1 MNDNVN
7 NEVNQQIDNEFN
19 QIKAE
24 ISQQIMSEL
33 ASKGIDII
41 EKDYNAGAEVAKLI
55 NSYNAT
61 INDIEAQIDQNNEQY
76 KESVAR
82 VKNYELHLDKQ
93 DLKRDT
99 INKLDSILAKQQMA
113 YEQQVRDKQA
123 DPLYKEAKTEAFSVL
138 NLLKDCE
145 IPTNKL
151 LEIIDPLVE
160 ASDTKALEIAQIL
173 LQKNNMA
180 SYAIDSAIK
189 GISDMAANGD
199 LVSMVNTMKDYVS
212 TGTDGLSYFAYMA
225 RYQ

>member
-1 MNDNVN
+1 MDNVN
-7 NEVNQQIDNEFN
+7 NEINNEINNTFE
-19 QIKAE
+19 QIKTE
-24 ISQQIMSEL
+24 ISQQVMSEL
-33 ASKGIDII
+33 ASKNIDVI

-61 INDIEAQIDQNNEQY
+61 LGNIEAQMDANNEQF

-93 DLKRDT
+93 DLKRETLD
-99 INKLDSILAKQQMA
+99 KLDSILAKQQMA

-123 DPLYKEAKTEAFSVL
+123 DPLYKEAKTEAFGVL

-145 IPTNKL
+145 IPVNKL
-151 LEIIDPLVE
+151 LEVINPMVE

-180 SYAIDSAIK
+180 SYAIESAIK
-189 GISDMAANGD
+189 GIADMATNSD
-199 LVSMVNTMKDYVS
+199 LVTMVNTMRDYVT
-212 TGTDGLSYFAYMA
+212 TGNDGLSYFAYMS
-225 RYQ
+225 RYK

>member
-1 MNDNVN
+1 MDNVN
-7 NEVNQQIDNEFN
+7 NEVNNEINNTFE
-19 QIKAE
+19 QIKTE
-24 ISQQIMSEL
+24 ISQQVMSEL
-33 ASKGIDII
+33 ASKNIDVISR
-41 EKDYNAGAEVAKLI
+41 DYDAGAEVFKLI
-55 NSYNAT
+55 NAYNAT
-61 INDIEAQIDQNNEQY
+61 INDIEAQIAHNNEQY

-82 VKNYELHLDKQ
+82 VKNYELHLDKT
-93 DLKRDT
+93 DLKNET
-99 INKLDSILAKQQMA
+99 IDKLEAILEKQKIA

-160 ASDTKALEIAQIL
+160 ASDTNALEIAQIL

-189 GISDMAANGD
+189 GINDMAANGD
-199 LVSMVNTMKDYVS
+199 LVTMINTMKDYVS
-212 TGTDGLSYFAYMA
+212 TGNDGLSYFAYMA

>member
-1 MNDNVN
+1 MN
-7 NEVNQQIDNEFN
+7 NEINEQIDNSFD
-19 QIKAE
+19 QMKAE
-24 ISQQIMSEL
+24 ISQQVMTEL
-33 ASKGIDII
+33 ASKGIDVI

-93 DLKRDT
+93 DLKKDT
-99 INKLDSILAKQQMA
+99 IDKLDSILAKQQIA
-113 YEQQVRDKQA
+113 YEQQIKDKQA
-123 DPLYKEAKTEAFSVL
+123 DPLYKEAKAEAFSVL
-138 NLLKDCE
+138 NLLKYCE

-151 LEIIDPLVE
+151 MEILSPMVE
-160 ASDTKALEIAQIL
+160 ASDVKALEIAQIL

-199 LVSMVNTMKDYVS
+199 LVTMVNTMKDYVS
-212 TGTDGLSYFAYMA
+212 TGNDGLSYFAYMA

>member
-1 MNDNVN
+1 MN
-7 NEVNQQIDNEFN
+7 NEVNQQIDNTFD
-19 QIKAE
+19 QMKAE
-24 ISQQIMSEL
+24 ISQQVMTEL
-33 ASKGIDII
+33 ASKGIDVI

-61 INDIEAQIDQNNEQY
+61 IEGIETQINANNEQY

-93 DLKRDT
+93 DLKRET
-99 INKLDSILAKQQMA
+99 IDKLDSILAKQQMA

-151 LEIIDPLVE
+151 MEILSPMVE
-160 ASDTKALEIAQIL
+160 ASDVKALEIAQIL

-189 GISDMAANGD
+189 GISDMATNGD
-199 LVSMVNTMKDYVS
+199 LVTMVNTMRDYVN
-212 TGTDGLSYFAYMA
+212 TGNDGLSYFAYMS

>member
-1 MNDNVN
+1 MDNVN
-7 NEVNQQIDNEFN
+7 NEVNNEINNTFE
-19 QIKAE
+19 QIKTE
-24 ISQQIMSEL
+24 ISQQVMSEL
-33 ASKGIDII
+33 ASKNIDVIA
-41 EKDYNAGAEVAKLI
+41 KDYDAGAEVAKLI

-61 INDIEAQIDQNNEQY
+61 IGDIEAQMDHNNQQY

-93 DLKRDT
+93 DLKKDT
-99 INKLDSILAKQQMA
+99 LDKLDSILEKQQMA
-113 YEQQVRDKQA
+113 YEQEVKEKQA
-123 DPLYKEAKTEAFSVL
+123 NPLYKEAKTEAFSVL

-151 LEIIDPLVE
+151 MEILSPMVE
-160 ASDTKALEIAQIL
+160 ASDVKALEIAQIL

-189 GISDMAANGD
+189 GISDMATNGD
-199 LVSMVNTMKDYVS
+199 LVNMVNTMKDYIE

>member
-1 MNDNVN
+1 MEN
-7 NEVNQQIDNEFN
+7 NNVNQQIDNSFD

-24 ISQQIMSEL
+24 ISQQVMTEL
-33 ASKGIDII
+33 ASKGIDVI

-55 NSYNAT
+55 NSYNT
-61 INDIEAQIDQNNEQY
+61 TLGNIEAQMDNNNEQY

-93 DLKRDT
+93 ELKQDT
-99 INKLDSILAKQQMA
+99 IDKLDSILEKQQMA

-151 LEIIDPLVE
+151 MEILSPLVD

-173 LQKNNMA
+173 LQKNNTA
-180 SYAIDSAIK
+180 SYAIESAIK
-189 GISDMAANGD
+189 GIEDMASNGD
-199 LVSMVNTMKDYVS
+199 LVTMVNTMRDYVT
-212 TGTDGLSYFAYMA
+212 TGNDGLSYFAYMN
-225 RYQ
+225 RYK

>member
-1 MNDNVN
+1 MN
-7 NEVNQQIDNEFN
+7 NEVNNEINNTFE
-19 QIKAE
+19 QIKTE
-24 ISQQIMSEL
+24 ISQQVMSEL
-33 ASKGIDII
+33 ASKNIDVIA
-41 EKDYNAGAEVAKLI
+41 KDYDAGAEVAKLI

-61 INDIEAQIDQNNEQY
+61 IGDIEAQIDQNNEQY

-93 DLKRDT
+93 DLKQDT
-99 INKLDSILAKQQMA
+99 INKLDSILEKQQMA

-151 LEIIDPLVE
+151 MEILSPLVE

-173 LQKNNMA
+173 LKKNNMA
-180 SYAIDSAIK
+180 SYTIESAIK
-189 GISDMAANGD
+189 GIDDMATNGD
-199 LVSMVNTMKDYVS
+199 LVTMVNTMRDYVS
-212 TGTDGLSYFAYMA
+212 TGNDGLSYFMYMN
-225 RYQ
+225 RYK

>member
-1 MNDNVN
+1 MMKMN
-7 NEVNQQIDNEFN
+7 NEVNEQINNTFD
-19 QIKAE
+19 QMKAE
-24 ISQQIMSEL
+24 ISQQVMTEL
-33 ASKGIDII
+33 ASKNIDVIS
-41 EKDYNAGAEVAKLI
+41 KDYDAGVEVAKLI

-61 INDIEAQIDQNNEQY
+61 IGDIDAQIDQNNEQY

-82 VKNYELHLDKQ
+82 VKNYELHLDKEE
-93 DLKRDT
+93 LKRDT
-99 INKLDSILAKQQMA
+99 IDKLDSILEKQQIA
-113 YEQQVRDKQA
+113 YEQEVKDKQA

-145 IPTNKL
+145 IPVNKL
-151 LEIIDPLVE
+151 LEIIDPMVE

-189 GISDMAANGD
+189 GINDLATNGD
-199 LVSMVNTMKDYVS
+199 LVNMVSTMKDYVT
-212 TGTDGLSYFAYMA
+212 TGNDGLSYFAYMS

>member
-1 MNDNVN
+1 MN
-7 NEVNQQIDNEFN
+7 NEVNEQINNTFD
-19 QIKAE
+19 QMKAE
-24 ISQQIMSEL
+24 ISQQVMTEL
-33 ASKGIDII
+33 ASKNIDVIS
-41 EKDYNAGAEVAKLI
+41 KDYDAGVEVAKLI

-61 INDIEAQIDQNNEQY
+61 MNDIEAQIGHNNEQY

-82 VKNYELHLDKQ
+82 VKNYELHLDKEE
-93 DLKRDT
+93 LKRDT
-99 INKLDSILAKQQMA
+99 IDKLDSILEKQQIA
-113 YEQQVRDKQA
+113 YEQEVKDKQA

-145 IPTNKL
+145 IPVNKL
-151 LEIIDPLVE
+151 LEIIDPMVE

-189 GISDMAANGD
+189 GINDLATNGD
-199 LVSMVNTMKDYVS
+199 LVNMVSTMKDYVT
-212 TGTDGLSYFAYMA
+212 TGNDGLSYFAYMS

>member
-1 MNDNVN
+1 MN
-7 NEVNQQIDNEFN
+7 NEINEQIDNSFD

-24 ISQQIMSEL
+24 ISQQVMTEL
-33 ASKGIDII
+33 ASKGIDVI
-41 EKDYNAGAEVAKLI
+41 EKDYNAGIEVAKLI

-61 INDIEAQIDQNNEQY
+61 IENIETQINNNNEKY

-93 DLKRDT
+93 DLKRETLD
-99 INKLDSILAKQQMA
+99 KLDSILEKQQKF
-113 YEQQVRDKQA
+113 YEQQVKDKQA

-151 LEIIDPLVE
+151 LEIINPMVE

-189 GISDMAANGD
+189 GINDLATNSD
-199 LVSMVNTMKDYVS
+199 LVTMVSTMRDYVT
-212 TGTDGLSYFAYMA
+212 TGNDGLSYFAYMS
-225 RYQ
+225 RYK

>member
-1 MNDNVN
+1 MDNVN
-7 NEVNQQIDNEFN
+7 NEVNNEINNTFE
-19 QIKAE
+19 QIKTE
-24 ISQQIMSEL
+24 ISQQVMSEL
-33 ASKGIDII
+33 ASKNIDVI

-61 INDIEAQIDQNNEQY
+61 INDIEAQINANNEQY

-82 VKNYELHLDKQ
+82 VKNYELHLDKT
-93 DLKRDT
+93 DLKNETLD
-99 INKLDSILAKQQMA
+99 KLDSILEKNQMA

-151 LEIIDPLVE
+151 MEILSPLVE

-189 GISDMAANGD
+189 SINDMATNGD
-199 LVSMVNTMKDYVS
+199 LVTMVNTMRDYVT
-212 TGTDGLSYFAYMA
+212 TGNDGLSYFAYMA

>member
-1 MNDNVN
+1 MMEMN
-7 NEVNQQIDNEFN
+7 NEINEQIDNSFD

-24 ISQQIMSEL
+24 ISQQVMTEL
-33 ASKGIDII
+33 ASKGIDVI
-41 EKDYNAGAEVAKLI
+41 EKDYNAGIEVAKLI

-61 INDIEAQIDQNNEQY
+61 IENIETQINNNNEKY

-93 DLKRDT
+93 DLKRETLD
-99 INKLDSILAKQQMA
+99 KLDSILEKQQKF
-113 YEQQVRDKQA
+113 YEQQVKDKQA

-151 LEIIDPLVE
+151 LEIINPMVE

-189 GISDMAANGD
+189 GINDLATNSD
-199 LVSMVNTMKDYVS
+199 LVTMVSTMRDYVT
-212 TGTDGLSYFAYMA
+212 TGNDGLSYFAYMS
-225 RYQ
+225 RYK